1 MIKTFDYTQVVEDD
15 AYANV
20 DAYIYSTRTKY
31 YPSFPEIVEEEP
43 WWKTVTTKSLNKNS
57 TRAVRGERS
66 FTILNS
72 TKDKIRHT
80 NAFLHENKN
89 KSQLIKLFFIWLTD
103 NRTKILNTPRT
114 TSLYLPQKDIANNC
128 WISHVSSIDSLVSTH
143 EEADFRLMVHPKC
156 YQFQSSHHQVTFWRH
171 RHPYHGIDVV
181 LFCQGQP

>member
-1 MIKTFDYTQVVEDD
+1 MKTFDYTQVVEDD

-43 WWKTVTTKSLNKNS
+43 WWKTVTRKSLNKNS

-72 TKDKIRHT
+72 AKDKIRHT

-114 TSLYLPQKDIANNC
+114 TSLYL
-128 WISHVSSIDSLVSTH
+128 ST
-143 EEADFRLMVHPKC
+143 EGYCQQLLNITC
-156 YQFQSSHHQVTFWRH
+156 QFHRQPGVNTWRG
-171 RHPYHGIDVV
+171 R
-181 LFCQGQP
+181 F